1 VLRRSALLALALL
14 ATALIP
20 PPDALAQAGPGAL
33 DRIRREGRLV
43 LGYRSDARPLAYR
56 DEAGNPSGYS
66 VELCARVADAVKGDL
81 GLPSL
86 AVEWVPVS
94 VDARL
99 DAIRDRKV
107 DLLCGAE
114 TVTLSRRTVASFSI
128 PVFPGGIGA
137 LVRADA
143 PERLRKLLAE
153 GRPAVRP
160 SWRASPSQI
169 LERRTFS
176 AISGTTGEK
185 WLRGRIDAFRI
196 TATVAL
202 VDGYDAGVKGVVD
215 RRADAFFADRA
226 LLLDAARQHPDGAD
240 LEVLKRKFT
249 QDPVALAMARGDED
263 FRLLVDRTLS
273 RLQRSGELTR
283 IYEASFG
290 TADAATLDFLRMQA
304 LPE

>member
-226 LLLDAARQHPDGAD
+226 LLLDAARRSAAARE
-240 LEVLKRKFT
+240 LVVLDRHFT
-249 QDPVALAMARGDED
+249 QEPIAFAMQRGDED
-263 FRLLVDRTLS
+263 FRLVVDRAVSRALLS
-273 RLQRSGELTR
+273 GDARAVYVKWFGDPD
-283 IYEASFG
+283 EAVLAFFRNS
-290 TADAATLDFLRMQA
+290 A
-304 LPE
+304 LPD